1 MYYLVYGIFYLL
13 SLLPWR
19 VMYIISDGIYGLL
32 YYVFRYRKA
41 VVENNLLIAFP
52 EKSVEERKQIAK
64 QFYKNFVDNF
74 IEVIKFV
81 SISKE
86 EVQKRFTFDAS
97 VINDLYPTG
106 RNIQLTLGHFFNW
119 EFANLAYASSITY
132 PIVLVYMPIE
142 NKVFDRLFKKIR
154 ERFGTNLVAAT
165 RFRKEFLPYAKQR
178 YALGLVADQNP
189 GGQDIAYWTEF
200 FGRKTAFVKG
210 PERNAR
216 MNNEIVILVNFYKV
230 KRGYYHS
237 EFEVAATEPR
247 TLPEGAI
254 TKKMVA
260 FIENS
265 IRQRPANYLWSH
277 RRWKW
282 EFDEEKHGKFVI

>member
-1 MYYLVYGIFYLL
+1 MYYIVYGIFYLL

-19 VMYIISDGIYGLL
+19 VIYIISDGIYGLL
-32 YYVFRYRKA
+32 YYVVRYRRD
-41 VVENNLLIAFP
+41 VVDNNLLIAFP
-52 EKSVEERKQIAK
+52 EKSEEERKQISK

-81 SISKE
+81 SISKKE
-86 EVQKRFTFDAS
+86 LQKRFTFDYS
-97 VINDLYPTG
+97 IINDLYPTG

-119 EFANLAYASSITY
+119 EFANIAYAANITY
-132 PIVLVYMPIE
+132 PIVLVYMPVE

-154 ERFGTNLVAAT
+154 ERFGTHLVAAT
-165 RFRKEFLPYAKQR
+165 RFRNEFFPYTKGR

-189 GGQDIAYWTEF
+189 GGPENAYWTDF
-200 FGRKTAFVKG
+200 FERKTAFVKG

-216 MNNEIVILVNFYKV
+216 MNNEIVILVNFYKT

-237 EFEVAATEPR
+237 EFEIVTKEPR
-247 TLPEGAI
+247 SLPEGEV
-254 TKKMVA
+254 TKQMVA
-260 FIENS
+260 FIERC
-265 IRQRPANYLWSH
+265 IRKRPANYLWSH

-282 EFDEEKHGKFVI
+282 QFDEAKFGKNVI

>member
-1 MYYLVYGIFYLL
+1 MYYVVYGIFYLL

-19 VMYIISDGIYGLL
+19 VIYIISDGIYGLL
-32 YYVFRYRKA
+32 YYIIRYRRD
-41 VVENNLLIAFP
+41 VVDNNLLIAFP
-52 EKSVEERKQIAK
+52 EKSEQERKKIAK
-64 QFYKNFVDNF
+64 DFYKGFVDNF

-81 SISKE
+81 SISKA
-86 EVQKRFTFDAS
+86 EVQKRFTFDAH

-119 EFANLAYASSITY
+119 EFANIAYASKITY

-189 GGQDIAYWTEF
+189 GGPDIAYWTDF

-210 PERNAR
+210 PERNAK

-237 EFEVAATEPR
+237 VFEVITTEPR

-254 TKKMVA
+254 TKQMVA
-260 FIENS
+260 FIEKC

-282 EFDEEKHGKFVI
+282 EFDDEKHGQFVI

>member
-1 MYYLVYGIFYLL
+1 MYHIIYGIFYLL

-19 VMYIISDGIYGLL
+19 VIYIISDGIYGLL
-32 YYVFRYRKA
+32 YYVIRYRRD
-41 VVENNLLIAFP
+41 VVANNILIAFP
-52 EKSVEERKQIAK
+52 EKSDEERKQIVK
-64 QFYKNFVDNF
+64 EFYKNFVDNF

-86 EVQKRFTFDAS
+86 EVLRRFTFDEK

-119 EFANLAYASSITY
+119 EFANIAYASKITY

-165 RFRKEFLPYAKQR
+165 RFRKEFFPYAKQR
-178 YALGLVADQNP
+178 YALGLVADQTP
-189 GGQDIAYWTEF
+189 GGAENSYWTDF

-237 EFEVAATEPR
+237 EFEVITKEPR
-247 TLPEGAI
+247 SLPEGAI
-254 TKKMVA
+254 TKQMVA
-260 FIENS
+260 YIENC
-265 IRQRPANYLWSH
+265 ICKRPSNYLWSH

-282 EFDEEKHGKFVI
+282 EFDEEKFGHLVI